1 MKTILVC
8 YSICVLVTLFSSI
21 NANQIQDAGLRN
33 QVNKT
38 PSMFVRRGGSEWMEH
53 SRMAAKKDKSLNLS
67 SVVDKITNYI
77 SSYASSTA
85 SWITYP
91 YYGIST
97 GVASMIVLFVV
108 IYILIVVS
116 GSVVTTTGKSF
127 ADRMGVDPE
136 ELDRLT
142 GVITTAF
149 SQMTDKLSRHGRSAD
164 LPPKDQETARFKVTG
179 SGGPSWSASVT
190 QYDSVSDYISAN
202 LYDKLIW
209 LSKPFAGY
217 ILSMGTVILY
227 MVVIVI
233 IAMTSGIFPI
243 STLGRQ
249 LHDSRLELNEDANL
263 IRTAGFVMEAINLW
277 MDARHDSLKED

>member
-1 MKTILVC
+1 MRTILIC
-8 YSICVLVTLFSSI
+8 YSVCVLATLFTSLD
-21 NANQIQDAGLRN
+21 ATQIPDAGLRVN
-33 QVNKT
+33 INKT
-38 PSMFVRRGGSEWMEH
+38 PSLFGRRGGSEWPEY
-53 SRMAAKKDKSLNLS
+53 SRMTTKKAKSLNLS
-67 SVVDKITNYI
+67 SVVDKITKYI
-77 SSYASSTA
+77 SNYASSSA
-85 SWITYP
+85 SWLTYP

-116 GSVVTTTGKSF
+116 GSVVTTTGRNL

-149 SQMTDKLSRHGRSAD
+149 NQMSEKLSRHGRSAD
-164 LPPKDQETARFKVTG
+164 SQPKDQENARFKVTG
-179 SGGPSWSASVT
+179 SGGPSWSSSIT

-209 LSKPFAGY
+209 LSKPYAGY
-217 ILSMGTVILY
+217 ILSMGAVILY

-233 IAMTSGIFPI
+233 IAMTSGVFPI

-249 LHDSRLELNEDANL
+249 LHDSRLQLNEDANL
-263 IRTAGFVMEAINLW
+263 ARTAGFVMEAINLW
-277 MDARHDSLKED
+277 MDARHNSLKED